1 MRPLPAAIG
10 VTIAVVVG
18 LSACSR
24 GDGQS
29 ASRPSEEF
37 CEAAIEFER
46 GLEQQVDLGE
56 QIRLLEAVVET
67 APGEIEADA
76 RTFLDALEVVR
87 AEPDD
92 AAVVDDPDVEEA
104 VENVERYV
112 IDACALF
119 ERDGGGSPF

>member
-1 MRPLPAAIG
+1 M
-10 VTIAVVVG
+10 TIAAVVV

-29 ASRPSEEF
+29 APRPSEEF

-46 GLEQQVDLGE
+46 GLEQRVDLDE
-56 QIRLLEAVVET
+56 QIRLLESVVET
-67 APGEIEADA
+67 APREIETDA

-87 AEPDD
+87 ADPDD
-92 AAVVDDPDVEEA
+92 AAVVDDPEVEAA

-112 IDACALF
+112 IDGCGLY
-119 ERDGGGSPF
+119 EGGGSPF